1 MGRNSRAKVKA
12 RNVAPFGR
20 YFPAMLER
28 GVLVA
33 ASQFKAG
40 IVSTAHTKEDID
52 RTVAWA
58 E

>member
-1 MGRNSRAKVKA
+1 MKA